1 MTEKDITQSINKH
14 SVKPLL
20 AFVLLIFIVKILNGY
35 FFESDPISSTLITTF
50 AIGACLYTFKK
61 YWWIYLL
68 TRVRLRKSSKSKTKT
83 LNRKYS

>member
-20 AFVLLIFIVKILNGY
+20 AFVLLIVIVKILNGY

-61 YWWIYLL
+61 VLVDLL
-68 TRVRLRKSSKSKTKT
+68 VNKSKTAKVE
-83 LNRKYS
+83 

>member
-20 AFVLLIFIVKILNGY
+20 AFVLLIFIVKRLNGY

-61 YWWIYLL
+61 VLVDLL
-68 TRVRLRKSSKSKTKT
+68 VNKSKTAKVE
-83 LNRKYS
+83 